1 MDIVRNAEV
10 NARAKGLQRESLY
23 ISHIAIQRAR
33 PGKRRTYRAH
43 GRINPFNSHPCHIE
57 MFVEERS
64 RKVPKSRSRSQFN
77 KNKKINVQLDKKN
90 RKDDRKAKQYLRI
103 SG

>member
-1 MDIVRNAEV
+1 MDLVRNAEV
-10 NARAKGLQRESLY
+10 NARAKGLKKQSLY

-64 RKVPKSRSRSQFN
+64 EKVPRSKSKAQFRKNPIIKSR
-77 KNKKINVQLDKKN
+77 LDKKS
-90 RKDDRKAKQYLRI
+90 RRDDRFAKNVLKIQT
-103 SG
+103 